1 VRNKLT
7 AIIFSLTLGTVIFL
21 SIWLQENLILRPYD
35 GQFYGGTV
43 IVKDGDIEPKLV
55 NPVLV
60 KHKDEIDD
68 WFY

>member
-1 VRNKLT
+1 
-7 AIIFSLTLGTVIFL
+7 VIFL